1 MDSFIM
7 RFLTQLKSREKAQDG
22 MAVMTILVFLAMFI
36 ISGLAFFSLGSYEA
50 GLFERRS
57 EVAQAFCN
65 AESGTGRA
73 RWVLVETRSKSKAQV
88 DNADMQV
95 EAAEIDASGQAV
107 REDQDLIDFYHDV
120 RVSSR
125 GFEREQESKV
135 LAVFTPGLEYALGAA
150 HNVRFHGGPNDG
162 SWSDHSCQVNDVY
175 IDGGV
180 RYGNKLI
187 GEDDYKYDQA
197 NRSDISLPDYFN
209 DLSSFRNHFQSM
221 ADTVYWTNKSF
232 GVSSNGDDT
241 PIIFVEG
248 DVEINKNVDKY
259 WEKSLDVAI
268 IATGNIT
275 VTSGTTDEDDRLVL
289 VAFKDVTMVGNGL
302 ADVLNAVILAGRQFK
317 TSCMGSPGGTGVING
332 FVLAWDMDLKGHDPQ
347 DGGPV
352 TFGWHVNASYEIVS
366 LHGGWQAL
374 QSLIGEV
381 PLDLHQKN
389 WKEVTPEGQV

>member
-1 MDSFIM
+1 M
-7 RFLTQLKSREKAQDG
+7 RVLTQLKSREKAQDG
-22 MAVMTILVFLAMFI
+22 MAVMAILIFLAIFI
-36 ISGLAFFSLGSYEA
+36 ISGLTFFSIGSYEA
-50 GLFERRS
+50 GLFERRR

-65 AESGTGRA
+65 AESGAHRA
-73 RWVLVETRSKSKAQV
+73 HWVLTKTRSKSRAQADSSGMEV
-88 DNADMQV
+88 DV
-95 EAAEIDASGQAV
+95 AEIDVNGQV
-107 REDQDLIDFYHDV
+107 IREDQDLIDFYHDV

-125 GFEREQESKV
+125 GFEREQESKLLV
-135 LAVFTPGLEYALGAA
+135 VFTPGLEYALGAA

-162 SWSDHSCQVNDVY
+162 SWSDHSCKVNDVY

-180 RYGNKLI
+180 LYGNMLT

-197 NRSDISLPDYFN
+197 NQSDISLPQYF
-209 DLSSFRNHFQSM
+209 DDISSFRNHFQGM
-221 ADTVYWTNKSF
+221 VDTLYWTDKSF
-232 GVSSNGDDT
+232 GVSSNGGDT

-259 WEKSLDVAI
+259 WEKSLNVAI
-268 IATGNIT
+268 IATGNIE
-275 VTSGTTDEDDRLVL
+275 VTSGTTDQDDRLVL

-317 TSCMGSPGGTGVING
+317 TTCTGSPGGTGVING

-352 TFGWHVNASYEIVS
+352 TFGWHVNASYQVVS
-366 LHGGWQAL
+366 LHGGWEAL

-381 PLDLHQKN
+381 PLDLHQES
-389 WKEVTPEGQV
+389 WKEVTPGG